1 MVAIVAIVIV
11 LLLFGLFLLFRAMG
25 SMGQKPS
32 VRERMRHS
40 SGGPHS
46 GGPRA
51 PGLN

>member
-1 MVAIVAIVIV
+1 MAAIVAIVILV
-11 LLLFGLFLLFRAMG
+11 LLFGLFLLFRAMG

-32 VRERMRHS
+32 AGERMRHS
-40 SGGPHS
+40 SRETHS